1 MGARFSA
8 PVQTGPGAPPSLLY
22 NGYRVFPGGKA
33 AGAWRLTPHPL
44 LVPWSRKGRA
54 IPQLLLWAVW
64 LVQGLS
70 ACTRVTF
77 IIYLYYTFLSSEEA
91 LEIPPCWLNSFVYSM
106 FLMVLQLPLSCS
118 MHTSGWSHFSLSQT
132 LKMEVENVSKTLLF
146 THKT

>member
-1 MGARFSA
+1 MEARFSA
-8 PVQTGPGAPPSLLY
+8 PVQTGPGAHPASCTMGTVSFL
-22 NGYRVFPGGKA
+22 GVKSGRGVT
-33 AGAWRLTPHPL
+33 LTPHPIP
-44 LVPWSRKGRA
+44 VPWSRKGRA